1 MTDAPPGWR
10 PTGSID
16 TPPGWRPTGSID
28 TPSTPAQNALE
39 LRHLHKSYGGRKSEV
54 VALADMSLTVRR
66 GEFVCLVGSS
76 GCGKS
81 TLLHMIAGLETVT
94 SGTIETHVGRPALMF
109 QESAL
114 FPWLSVTKNLDLP
127 LRLAGLDAPTR
138 KRRIAELL
146 ALVGLETFG
155 DAHPHQL
162 SGGMRQRV
170 ALVRA
175 LAQGAKLL
183 LLDEPF
189 AALDAM
195 SRDRLHEEL
204 ERLWQAHGLTILF
217 VTHNAREAVRLAD
230 RVVMLAPRP
239 GRILSEHIID
249 LPRPRR
255 IESAEV
261 ATRAAFLLDAL
272 KAAHAVD

>member
-1 MTDAPPGWR
+1 MNVSSLAQPTQAAPPLGE
-10 PTGSID
+10 P
-16 TPPGWRPTGSID
+16 
-28 TPSTPAQNALE
+28 ALE
-39 LRHLHKSYGGRKSEV
+39 LHQLRKAYGDGPNAV
-54 VALADMSLTVRR
+54 VAIEGLDLTVQP
-66 GEFVCLVGSS
+66 GEFVCLVGAS

-81 TLLHMIAGLETVT
+81 TLLHILSGLDAPT
-94 SGTIETHVGRPALMF
+94 SGRIRMPIGRAALMF

-114 FPWLSVTKNLDLP
+114 FPWLTVERNIDLP
-127 LRLAGLDAPTR
+127 LKLAGLSKEAR
-138 KRRIAELL
+138 KARVDELL
-146 ALVGLETFG
+146 ALVGLRDFAG
-155 DAHPHQL
+155 HRPHQL

-170 ALVRA
+170 ELVRA
-175 LAQGAKLL
+175 LAQGARLL

-204 ERLWQAHGLTILF
+204 ERIWASEKLTVLF

-239 GRILSEHIID
+239 GRILSEQRID

-261 ATRAAFLLDAL
+261 AQLAAHLLDQL

>member
-1 MTDAPPGWR
+1 MNVSSLAQPTQAAPP
-10 PTGSID
+10 PD
-16 TPPGWRPTGSID
+16 EP
-28 TPSTPAQNALE
+28 ALE
-39 LRHLHKSYGGRKSEV
+39 LHQLRKAYGDGPNAV
-54 VALADMSLTVRR
+54 VAIEGLDLTVQP
-66 GEFVCLVGSS
+66 GEFVCLVGAS

-81 TLLHMIAGLETVT
+81 TLLHILSGLDAPT
-94 SGTIETHVGRPALMF
+94 SGRIRMPIGRAALMF

-114 FPWLSVTKNLDLP
+114 FPWLTVERNIDLP
-127 LRLAGLDAPTR
+127 LKLAGLSKEAR
-138 KRRIAELL
+138 KARVDELL
-146 ALVGLETFG
+146 ALVGLRDFAG
-155 DAHPHQL
+155 HRPHQL

-175 LAQGAKLL
+175 LAQGARLL

-204 ERLWQAHGLTILF
+204 ERIWASEKLTVLF

-239 GRILSEHIID
+239 GRILSEQRID

-261 ATRAAFLLDAL
+261 AQLAAHLLDQL

>member
-1 MTDAPPGWR
+1 MSAANAVNAVNAAP
-10 PTGSID
+10 
-16 TPPGWRPTGSID
+16 
-28 TPSTPAQNALE
+28 ALE
-39 LRHLHKSYGGRKSEV
+39 IRHLRKVYGGRKAPVTAIED
-54 VALADMSLTVRR
+54 LNLTVSQ
-66 GEFVCLVGSS
+66 GEFVCLVGAS

-81 TLLHMIAGLETVT
+81 TLLHMLAGLESVT
-94 SGTIETHVGRPALMF
+94 AGEIAISPALGKRPALMF

-114 FPWLSVTKNLDLP
+114 FPWLSVFRNLDLP
-127 LRLAGLDAPTR
+127 LRLAGLDAPAR
-138 KRRIAELL
+138 RIRIAELL
-146 ALVGLETFG
+146 ALVKLEAFA
-155 DAHPHQL
+155 DAQPHQL

-204 ERLWQAHGLTILF
+204 ERIWQAERLTILF

-230 RVVMLAPRP
+230 RVVMLEPRP
-239 GRILSEHIID
+239 GRILSTHTIE

-261 ATRAAFLLDAL
+261 ATRAAHLLDLL

>member
-1 MTDAPPGWR
+1 MNAHASAQTMPSVPPSGE
-10 PTGSID
+10 P
-16 TPPGWRPTGSID
+16 
-28 TPSTPAQNALE
+28 ALE
-39 LRHLHKSYGGRKSEV
+39 LHQLRKAYGDGPNAV
-54 VALADMSLTVRR
+54 VAIEGLDLTVQP
-66 GEFVCLVGSS
+66 GEFVCLVGAS

-81 TLLHMIAGLETVT
+81 TLLHILSGLDAPT
-94 SGTIETHVGRPALMF
+94 SGRIRMPIGRAALMF

-114 FPWLSVTKNLDLP
+114 FPWLTVERNIDLP
-127 LRLAGLDAPTR
+127 LKLAGLSKEAR
-138 KRRIAELL
+138 KARVDELL
-146 ALVGLETFG
+146 ALVGLRDFAG
-155 DAHPHQL
+155 HRPHQL

-175 LAQGAKLL
+175 LAQGARLL

-204 ERLWQAHGLTILF
+204 ERIWASEKLTVLF

-239 GRILSEHIID
+239 GRILSEQRID

-261 ATRAAFLLDAL
+261 AQLAAHLLDQL

>member
-1 MTDAPPGWR
+1 MNVSSLAQPTQAAPPLGE
-10 PTGSID
+10 P
-16 TPPGWRPTGSID
+16 
-28 TPSTPAQNALE
+28 ALE
-39 LRHLHKSYGGRKSEV
+39 LHQLRKAYGDGPNAV
-54 VALADMSLTVRR
+54 VAIEGLDLTVQP
-66 GEFVCLVGSS
+66 GEFVCLVGAS

-81 TLLHMIAGLETVT
+81 TLLHILSGLDAPT
-94 SGTIETHVGRPALMF
+94 SGRIRMPIGRAALMF

-114 FPWLSVTKNLDLP
+114 FPWLTVERNIDLP
-127 LRLAGLDAPTR
+127 LKLAGLSKEAR
-138 KRRIAELL
+138 KARVDELL
-146 ALVGLETFG
+146 ALVGLRDFAG
-155 DAHPHQL
+155 HRPHQL

-175 LAQGAKLL
+175 LAQGARLL

-204 ERLWQAHGLTILF
+204 ERIWASEKLTVLF

-239 GRILSEHIID
+239 GRILSEQRID

-261 ATRAAFLLDAL
+261 AQLAAHLLDQL